1 MPNCREPW
9 SQEDIAQL
17 GYQMSNI
24 GWIMYQDISKGLPLC
39 SYNDLIR
46 FMLDFVIRQEEVD
59 ISCHQCGFGCE
70 SVGISTNGIITGC
83 QERNTFAEGDLFEI
97 GNIYEGIQKE
107 KHDMLLNSIN
117 GTKKRFSKTLN
128 CSICPIQ
135 KRCSSR
141 ICPSTNYDMTGSTVC
156 ANEIMCYWHIL
167 LYGVAKNLCE
177 MAALENNQ
185 SFLNFLTEQTKKNI
199 PM

>member
-1 MPNCREPW
+1 
-9 SQEDIAQL
+9 
-17 GYQMSNI
+17 MSNI
-24 GWIMYQDISKGLPLC
+24 GWIMYQDISNGYPLC

-46 FMLDFVIRQEEVD
+46 FMLDFVIRQEDVN

-70 SVGISTNGIITGC
+70 SVGISTNGVITGC

-97 GNIYEGIQKE
+97 GNIYDGIQEE
-107 KHDMLLNSIN
+107 KHNILLNSIG
-117 GTKKRFSKTLN
+117 GTKKRFSKTLD

-185 SFLNFLTEQTKKNI
+185 SFLNFLAEQTKKNI